1 MCPRRAHSSEQGPE
15 PASLYQFKACRF
27 DAPPTIEKF
36 GLTREK
42 LMQVKLSFLV
52 LATIAALVSGC
63 MSSSADRPPN
73 YVESQLTQ
81 DPLPRGS
88 MVASPDLPD
97 EIGEPE

>member
-1 MCPRRAHSSEQGPE
+1 
-15 PASLYQFKACRF
+15 
-27 DAPPTIEKF
+27 
-36 GLTREK
+36 
-42 LMQVKLSFLV
+42 MQVKLSFLV

-63 MSSSADRPPN
+63 MSSGADRPPN
-73 YVESQLTQ
+73 YIDAQLAE

>member
-27 DAPPTIEKF
+27 DAPPTIEK
-36 GLTREK
+36 
-42 LMQVKLSFLV
+42 VKLSFLV
-52 LATIAALVSGC
+52 LATIAALISGC